1 MPGTQMIRCW
11 LPAAAIVLLPGIVA
25 AECATTILPSDRI
38 KDVEAKLECF
48 AGENRTLVEQN
59 AFLRKSNSDLTKDV
73 AAQKTHI
80 AVLEEKSESQQSELK
95 KRPPPSEN
103 RERPRISVTV
113 HKRTLSL
120 EECLARAKDWAA
132 THGAQA
138 NDNQPGWVT
147 FGIGANSFV
156 ISCGN
161 PAGSTVAA
169 VAGSDEAHSLLQ
181 SLSLRLGQGQ

>member
-1 MPGTQMIRCW
+1 VPGAQVIRCW
-11 LPAAAIVLLPGIVA
+11 IPGAAIVLLPGIVA

-95 KRPPPSEN
+95 KRPPLSEK
-103 RERPRISVTV
+103 RPRISLTV

-120 EECLARAKDWAA
+120 EECLARAKNWAA
-132 THGAQA
+132 THGAQT
-138 NDNQPGWVT
+138 NDSQPGWVT

-161 PAGSTVAA
+161 PAGSMVAA

-181 SLSLRLGQGQ
+181 SLWLRLGQGQ